1 MSEKVR
7 PRHLARKAVLY
18 VRQSSAHQVARNE
31 ESRRLQYAMERR
43 LREMGWREVEVV
55 DEDLGRSA
63 SGASERSGFERMVSE
78 VCLGNVG
85 AVAAREASRFARNSR
100 DWQRLVEM
108 CRVVDAL
115 LIDHEAVYSPRSGS
129 DRLLL
134 GVKGALGEYELE
146 LLRQR
151 SVEARL
157 SKARR
162 GELLV
167 AAPAGYVKTEDGR
180 LEKDPDRRVREA
192 VALVFAKFRE
202 LGSARQ
208 TLLWFLEHS
217 LDLPVRERGGKGI
230 AWRRPSYAVVH
241 RMLSHP
247 NYGGA
252 YVYGRTESAWD
263 CGGERPRRG
272 VRHRPRERWHSLIPN
287 AHEGYVSWERFERI
301 QETLAAN
308 DQRGG
313 GAGAPKRG
321 AALLAG
327 LLRCR
332 RCGRKLMVRYTGPRH
347 DALRYCCHR
356 GWMDNGEPRCIA
368 FGGAPLDEAIARE
381 VLRAVQPGALEAAA
395 EAARNAESRRD
406 EAADA
411 LRRDLEAARYE
422 ADRAA
427 RQHEAVDPANRLV
440 ADELETRWNR
450 ALERVAEIEG
460 RVAEC
465 DRERDG
471 EVPSFD
477 GFDAL
482 AADLETV
489 WRHPGASPQLK
500 KRIVRCLVREVVVDV
515 DADAG
520 EIAVVVHWQGG
531 VHTELRLPRR
541 RRGRSTANPK
551 EAVAAVRALVRV
563 CPDDVIAGVL
573 NRNDL
578 RTGRGNRWT
587 RERVASLRN
596 WAGIPRHDP
605 QARRTGGWMNLTE
618 AAAELGVSPRT
629 LRLAAERGD
638 VAAEHPLPDGPW
650 VFNRVALRDDDAVA
664 LAARAHLRS
673 GPPAIPNDLQKTLDI
688 SIT

>member
-1 MSEKVR
+1 M
-7 PRHLARKAVLY
+7 
-18 VRQSSAHQVARNE
+18 
-31 ESRRLQYAMERR
+31 QYGMDRR
-43 LREMGWREVEVV
+43 LRELGWREVEVV
-55 DEDLGRSA
+55 DDDLGRSA
-63 SGASERSGFERMVSE
+63 SGAVERSGFERMVSE
-78 VCLGNVG
+78 VCMGNVG

-151 SVEARL
+151 SAEARL

-162 GELLV
+162 GELLA
-167 AAPAGYVKTEDGR
+167 AAPPGHVKTDGGR

-192 VALVFAKFRE
+192 VALAFAKFQE
-202 LGSARQ
+202 LGTARQ

-217 LDLPVRERGGKGI
+217 LDLPVRGRGGKGI
-230 AWRRPSYAVVH
+230 AWRRPSCAVAH
-241 RMLSHP
+241 RMLTHP
-247 NYGGA
+247 NCGGA
-252 YVYGRTESAWD
+252 CVYGRTGSAWN
-263 CGGERPRRG
+263 CEGGLPRRG
-272 VRHRPRERWHSLIPN
+272 VRHRPRERWHSLIPD
-287 AHEGYVSWERFERI
+287 AHEGCVSWERFERI

-308 DQRGG
+308 DQRGS
-313 GAGAPKRG
+313 GAGAPKKG
-321 AALLAG
+321 SALLAG

-332 RCGRKLMVRYTGPRH
+332 RCGRKLTVRHAGPRH

-381 VLRAVQPGALEAAA
+381 VLQAVQPGALEAAA
-395 EAARNAESRRD
+395 AAAGDAERRRD

-411 LRRDLEAARYE
+411 LRRDLEAARCE
-422 ADRAA
+422 ADLASR
-427 RQHEAVDPANRLV
+427 RCDAVDPANRLV
-440 ADELETRWNR
+440 ADALETRWNR
-450 ALERVAEIEG
+450 ALGRVAAIEKRVAE
-460 RVAEC
+460 R

-471 EVPSFD
+471 EPPSFG
-477 GFDAL
+477 GFEAL

-489 WRHPGASPQLK
+489 WRRPEASPQLK

-515 DADAG
+515 DAG
-520 EIAVVVHWQGG
+520 EVVAVVHWQGG

-541 RRGRSTANPK
+541 RRGQSTATPK

-573 NRNDL
+573 NRNGL

-605 QARRTGGWMNLTE
+605 RTRRTDGWMNLTE

-629 LRLAAERGD
+629 LRLAAERGE
-638 VAAEHPLPDGPW
+638 VAAERPLPEGPW
-650 VFNRVALRDDDAVA
+650 VFNRTALGEEGAVA

-673 GPPAIPNDLQKTLDI
+673 GSPAIPDGLQKTLDF